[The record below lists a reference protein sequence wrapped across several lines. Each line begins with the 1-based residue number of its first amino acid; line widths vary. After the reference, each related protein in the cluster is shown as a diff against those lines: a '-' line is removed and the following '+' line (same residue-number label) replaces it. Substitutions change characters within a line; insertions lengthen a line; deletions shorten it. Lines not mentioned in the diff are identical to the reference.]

1 MKETVYLDNNA
12 TTMVPPEVIDAMLPF
27 LGSRYGNPSSMHDF
41 GGDVSDDVEQAR
53 DSVRRML
60 GADNDYEIVFTS
72 GATES
77 DNLAIMGTLGYHKD
91 KRHVITTRVEHPAVL
106 NLCRQLERQGYRV
119 TYVPVDARGNLDLHY
134 LFEAVD
140 DDTAIVSVMYAN
152 NETGV
157 IFPVEQIG
165 SFLKER
171 GIPFH
176 VDGVQAVGKI
186 PVDVNKINCD
196 YFAISGHKF
205 HAPKGTG
212 ALYVRRGTRM
222 RPMQHGGHQ
231 ERGRRPGTL
240 NVPGI
245 VAMGKAADLAMEHL
259 DGEDHVAVL
268 RDTLEKGLLRRFP
281 NASLNGDPALRVP
294 NTTNI
299 GFEFVEGEAIL
310 LYLNEKGIAAS
321 SGSACSSG
329 SLEPSHVLRAM
340 GVPFTSAHGSIRY
353 SLSRY
358 TTEKEIDYT
367 LSVMPEVIEKL
378 LELSPFWDNEKKEGK
393 PVTGISC

>member
-1 MKETVYLDNNA
+1 
-12 TTMVPPEVIDAMLPF
+12 
-27 LGSRYGNPSSMHDF
+27 
-41 GGDVSDDVEQAR
+41 
-53 DSVRRML
+53 
-60 GADNDYEIVFTS
+60 
-72 GATES
+72 
-77 DNLAIMGTLGYHKD
+77 
-91 KRHVITTRVEHPAVL
+91 
-106 NLCRQLERQGYRV
+106 
-119 TYVPVDARGNLDLHY
+119 
-134 LFEAVD
+134 
-140 DDTAIVSVMYAN
+140 
-152 NETGV
+152 
-157 IFPVEQIG
+157 
-165 SFLKER
+165 
-171 GIPFH
+171 
-176 VDGVQAVGKI
+176 
-186 PVDVNKINCD
+186 
-196 YFAISGHKF
+196 
-205 HAPKGTG
+205 
-212 ALYVRRGTRM
+212 
-222 RPMQHGGHQ
+222 MQHGGHH

-259 DGEDHVAVL
+259 RGEDHVAVL
-268 RDTLEKGLLRRFP
+268 RDTLEKGLLERFP

-358 TTEKEIDYT
+358 TTKKEIDYT

-393 PVTGISC
+393 PVTGLTCTHK